1 MRKTEIE
8 TSSYSMKNR
17 RYLGSKTRLL
27 PFISDTLA
35 KENIVFDSL
44 LDIFGGTGVVS
55 ELFNSKCKIL
65 INDLL
70 ESNRASYNAFLG
82 SEEIDNKKIN
92 NIIDEFN
99 KIQDLKEN
107 YFSENFS
114 GTFFSRENCLI
125 IGTVRQQIEDLFSSK
140 TINQREKDIL
150 LTSLIYSADRIANTV
165 GHYDAYRRGA
175 DLNKKIVFRKLDLP
189 DTNLNKGNQIFKMD
203 ANELAKQVYADV
215 VYIDPPYNSRQY
227 CDAYHLLENLA
238 LWNKPKVYGAAKKMD
253 RSNLKSKYCEN
264 SAPRVFD
271 DLISKLNCK
280 YIVVSYN
287 NMGLKGAGRSQAKIT
302 DTEIIRSLE
311 KRGDV
316 KIYETDFNQFTVG
329 KTSVQDHKERLFIC
343 TVGKFKKQISNIE
356 INGFAKSPINYT
368 GGKFKILNDL
378 LTKFPN
384 GEHEFVD
391 LFGGGFNVGPNV
403 PYLTIFYNEKS
414 EHVFRLIKL
423 FCKYDG
429 KTILGKLDFLINK
442 YGLSDSEL
450 NGYDYYKCNS
460 NNGLGP
466 FNKKGFALAKA
477 DYNGMKKSIEKDFL
491 LLLLT
496 IYSFNNQIRFNSSG
510 DYNMPV
516 GKRDLNSST
525 RKNILMFCEKI
536 KTKNVFLTNLDF
548 EKFDYS
554 KLKKPFFYCDPP
566 YLITDATYNE
576 SGGWTEKDEKRL
588 LDFLNRLNENQIP
601 FALSN
606 VLKNNGKE
614 NLILL
619 QWALENNFNINYI
632 KKDYNNCNYQKKN
645 NGKTVEVLI
654 TNY

>member
-1 MRKTEIE
+1 MRKMEIE
-8 TSSYSMKNR
+8 TNSYSMKNR

-27 PFISDTLA
+27 PFIHDTFE
-35 KENIVFDSL
+35 KENISFESL

-55 ELFNSKCKIL
+55 ESFNDQCKII

-70 ESNRASYNAFLG
+70 ESNRVSYNAFLG
-82 SEEIDNKKIN
+82 SEKIDVVKIN
-92 NIIDEFN
+92 KIIDGFN
-99 KIQDLKEN
+99 NIENPKEN

-114 GTFFSRENCLI
+114 DTFFSKENCLI
-125 IGTVRQQIEDLFSSK
+125 IGTVRQEIEDLFLNK
-140 TINQREKDIL
+140 AINKREKDIL
-150 LTSLIYSADRIANTV
+150 LTSLLYSADRIANTV
-165 GHYDAYRRGA
+165 GHYDAFRRGA
-175 DLNKKIVFRKLDLP
+175 DLSKKIAFKKLDLP
-189 DTNLNKGNQIFKMD
+189 EISLNKGNEIYKMD

-316 KIYETDFNQFTVG
+316 VIYETDFNQFTVG
-329 KTSVQDHKERLFIC
+329 KTSVEDHKERLFIC
-343 TVGKFKKQISNIE
+343 KVGEFKKQNSNIE
-356 INGFAKSPINYT
+356 INGNAKSPINYT
-368 GGKFKILNDL
+368 GGKFKILKDL
-378 LTKFPN
+378 LAKFPE
-384 GEHEFVD
+384 GQYDFVD

-403 PYLTIFYNEKS
+403 PYTNVFYNEKS
-414 EHVFRLIKL
+414 EHVYRLINL

-442 YGLSDSEL
+442 YELSDSEL
-450 NGYDYYKCNS
+450 NGYEFYKCNS
-460 NNGLGP
+460 DNGLGP
-466 FNKKGFALAKA
+466 YNKKGFALAKK
-477 DYNGMKKSIEKDFL
+477 DYNAMRKSVEKDFL

-536 KTKNVFLTNLDF
+536 KTKTVVLSNLDF

-554 KLKKPFFYCDPP
+554 KLNNPFFYCDPP

-588 LDFLNRLNENQIP
+588 LKFLSDLNSKQIP

-614 NLILL
+614 NKILL

-632 KKDYNNCNYQKKN
+632 KKDYNNCIYQKKN